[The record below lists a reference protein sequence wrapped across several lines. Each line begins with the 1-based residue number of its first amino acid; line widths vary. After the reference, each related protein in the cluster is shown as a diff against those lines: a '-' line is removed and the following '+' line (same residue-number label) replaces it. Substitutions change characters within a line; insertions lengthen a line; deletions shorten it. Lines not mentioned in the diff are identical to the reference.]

1 MNFVEHHAAEITKMD
16 GSYRLG
22 GVKYILER
30 LSKYRGTNLGD
41 CRLFPINLSID
52 EKELEDIGLQFCSLL
67 GFILGF

>member
-1 MNFVEHHAAEITKMD
+1 MD

-22 GVKYILER
+22 GVKYVLEC
-30 LSKYRGTNLGD
+30 LSKYQGRNLGD
-41 CRLFPINLSID
+41 CCLFPLNLSID